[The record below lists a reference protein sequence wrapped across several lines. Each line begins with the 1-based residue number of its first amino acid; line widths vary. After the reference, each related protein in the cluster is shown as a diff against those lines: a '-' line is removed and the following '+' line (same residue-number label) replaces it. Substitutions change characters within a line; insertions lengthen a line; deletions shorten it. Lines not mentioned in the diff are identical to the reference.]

1 MTAKTRRLRGN
12 RDGRP
17 ILSLGD
23 LKDMGHRGCIDAQI
37 RLGVGFVAMKRA
49 LAEINTTGSFT
60 GLGDDDFVALRKEI
74 EDLIGLDA
82 YYRVEAETVERDS
95 RPG

>member
-1 MTAKTRRLRGN
+1 MPLVYVQSRGN

-23 LKDMGHRGCIDAQI
+23 LKSMGYRGCIDAQI
-37 RLGVGFVAMKRA
+37 LLGVAFVAMKRA
-49 LAEINTTGSFT
+49 LAEITASGGFS
-60 GLGDDDFVALRKEI
+60 GLGDADWVALRKEI

-82 YYRVEAETVERDS
+82 YYRIEAETVEPTS

>member
-1 MTAKTRRLRGN
+1 LIWVQSRGN

-17 ILSLGD
+17 ILPLGD
-23 LKDMGHRGCIDAQI
+23 LQAMGYRGCIDAQVL
-37 RLGVGFVAMKRA
+37 LGTAFHFMKRA
-49 LAEINTTGSFT
+49 LAELIATGNLSQVSDT
-60 GLGDDDFVALRKEI
+60 DFVTLRKEI

-82 YYRVEAETVERDS
+82 YYRIEAETVEPDS